1 MSEIGL
7 LYGKNENAFKFA
19 EKKCGTDS
27 EAPML
32 LLFDINVKNSS
43 KLLFADSASRCLW
56 ND

>member
-1 MSEIGL
+1 VSEIGL
-7 LYGKNENAFKFA
+7 LYGKNENAFKVA

-43 KLLFADSASRCLW
+43 KLLFADSAS
-56 ND
+56 

>member
-43 KLLFADSASRCLW
+43 KLLFADSASRCL
-56 ND
+56 